1 MVPQSREPYL
11 EPVSEGMC
19 EVVDCSSPA
28 GFRASWAQGVIIRL
42 LCPTHK
48 TELEGEVFDDLSPT
62 IFGRKRRA
70 K

>member
-1 MVPQSREPYL
+1 MAQSREPYL
-11 EPVSEGMC
+11 EPVSQGTC
-19 EVVDCSSPA
+19 EVLDCSSRA

-48 TELEGEVFDDLSPT
+48 AELEGAVFDDLSPA